1 MASEW
6 VVGLKIILVALAVVA
21 VALGLLIHHDIN
33 QALVA
38 CFFIVL
44 GIYKFIFPF
53 LDNREITLGVG
64 SFPATDSLFLRVPI
78 FILGLFLYFGGM
90 YRLLA

>member
-6 VVGLKIILVALAVVA
+6 IVGLKIIFVALAVVA
-21 VALGLLIHHDIN
+21 VALGLLINQDID
-33 QALVA
+33 QVLVGG
-38 CFFIVL
+38 FFVVL

-64 SFPATDSLFLRVPI
+64 SFPASDSLFLRVPI
-78 FILGLFLYFGGM
+78 FIFGLFLYFAGM
-90 YRLLA
+90 YRLFY